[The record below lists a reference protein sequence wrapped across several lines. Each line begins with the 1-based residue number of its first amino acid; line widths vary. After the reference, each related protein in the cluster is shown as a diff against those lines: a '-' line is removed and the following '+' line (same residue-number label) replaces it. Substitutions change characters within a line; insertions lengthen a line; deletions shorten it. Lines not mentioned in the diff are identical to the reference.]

1 MKSMKEIAE
10 EQIID
15 IEQNNG
21 ETQITEVLIYDDIIR
36 ILQEAKENEQPIDE
50 GIFKAIFGGLA
61 GATAGPAIMKG
72 ICKVLGIDERGPMGS
87 LMTSRLILTGLGAYL
102 GWRN

>member
-1 MKSMKEIAE
+1 MKEIAE
-10 EQIID
+10 EQNK
-15 IEQNNG
+15 NN
-21 ETQITEVLIYDDIIR
+21 EEIQITEALVYDDIIKV
-36 ILQEAKENEQPIDE
+36 LQEAKDNNQPIDE
-50 GIFKAIFGGLA
+50 GLFKAIFGGLA

-102 GWRN
+102 GWKN